1 MAEATSSNLY
11 VARDADLAVLKD
23 HWAAARKGEPRF
35 VRLHAP
41 LGGGKR
47 AMVGELARGVAAE
60 DEGAILWR
68 VALSDEQDGVNT
80 LIRLYAGLLQ
90 TLHRSPGLRGKVEM
104 TLNSALPT
112 QPQRVQRW
120 YQAFI
125 EGLKNGAPKPGET
138 EFQVIMP
145 RDNPLIGLVEIALGI
160 ARKHPVLLEVQGLTN
175 CHSTGIFTLL
185 EGLLDEALAEDDGE
199 LKLMAILSHDSFSEA
214 GKAGVAL
221 PLLDMLDRR
230 KDDLDE
236 LELGAWTGAEVALY
250 AASKGVEIAGN
261 ADHLARIAGG
271 RPGFV
276 AELIDWLGD
285 KGRLTDDLSAVSLA
299 DIADVTPDAD
309 ELESDG
315 EPAEGGRPKATA
327 ADAEKCAHIAALL
340 GLSFPSGMLADM
352 AGLERDSVDDLLDA
366 TEGVYA
372 ELQFSQPLGTWI
384 YQFHKALL
392 RESVLAR
399 HTTDEDRALGAR
411 VASVLERVLVP
422 RGYAY
427 LTKTLRMY
435 AEYGEANRASVLRS
449 MALGADQPQM
459 WAMTHDLVRYF
470 DEVAWPDPLRRTVFM
485 HLLDRMIKSGGD
497 VNQADQLYNE
507 AMKWATDK
515 ADRPMQAWLLFE
527 GSQLDLRRQDLYRAR
542 DRANDALKLY
552 KGLGDGFK
560 VAEIE
565 GHLAMIELNDG
576 NTNAALDH
584 VRAAEA
590 AANVPPIQAQ
600 GEFVRGHVARRARKN
615 DEAIEHFRRSNEIA
629 GKAGIGQ
636 LALNS
641 GLALGETL
649 LVAGQGSK
657 AADVLNQVVRIAQ
670 QLQAGVQERAAVSLL
685 AQAQASLGNWEA
697 AMTAGNRA
705 LELTRT
711 LKFERFEPVDLYNLG
726 FFHLM
731 LKRPTEA
738 VSLFR
743 QSRQKASPQDRPFL
757 KELLFNMGQALLEIG
772 ERTEGADALR
782 ASIGPASETRDWRK
796 VMVANQRL
804 AELAV
809 ERGDKTA
816 AKTLYDAAVKAADAG
831 GFKEDRKNLRRKADH
846 L

>member
-1 MAEATSSNLY
+1 MAEATPSNLY
-11 VARDADLAVLKD
+11 VAREADLAVLKE
-23 HWAAARKGEPRF
+23 HWAAARQGEPRF

-47 AMVGELARGVAAE
+47 AMVGELARGIAA
-60 DEGAILWR
+60 DEPGTILWR

-90 TLHRSPGLRGKVEM
+90 TLHRSPTLRGQVEM

-145 RDNPLIGLVEIALGI
+145 RDNPLIGLAEIALGI
-160 ARKHPVLLEVQGLTN
+160 ARKHPVFFEVQGLTH
-175 CHSTGIFTLL
+175 CHSAGIFTFF
-185 EGLLDEALAEDDGE
+185 EGLLDEALADDDGE
-199 LKLMAILSHDSFSEA
+199 LKLLCVLSHDSFGEDS
-214 GKAGVAL
+214 KNGVAL
-221 PLLDMLDRR
+221 PLLDMLERR

-236 LELGAWTGAEVALY
+236 LVLGAWTGAEVSLY
-250 AASKGVEIAGN
+250 AASKGVEIGGN
-261 ADHLARIAGG
+261 ADNIARIAGG

-276 AELIDWLGD
+276 AELVDWLND
-285 KGRLTDDLSAVSLA
+285 KGRLSEDLSGLSLG
-299 DIADVTPDAD
+299 DIADVTPDPD
-309 ELESDG
+309 ELEADG
-315 EPAEGGRPKATA
+315 EPGEGGRPKATA
-327 ADAEKCAHIAALL
+327 ADAERCAHLAALL
-340 GLSFPSGMLADM
+340 GLSFPSGMVADM
-352 AGLERDSVDDLLDA
+352 AALERDSVDDLFDA

-399 HTTDEDRALGAR
+399 HTSDEDKALGAR
-411 VASVLERVLVP
+411 VATVLERVLVP

-435 AEYGEANRASVLRS
+435 AEYGEAGRAAVLRS
-449 MALGADQPQM
+449 MALGTDQPQM

-485 HLLDRMIKSGGD
+485 HLLDRMIKGGD

-515 ADRPMQAWLLFE
+515 GDRAMQAWLLFE

-542 DRANDALKLY
+542 DRANDAVKLY
-552 KGLGDGFK
+552 RGLGDAFK
-560 VAEIE
+560 VAEVE

-584 VRAAEA
+584 VRTAEA

-600 GEFVRGHVARRARKN
+600 GEFVRGHIARRARKN

-629 GKAGIGQ
+629 GKAGIGP

-670 QLQAGVQERAAVSLL
+670 QLQAGVQERASVSLL

-697 AMTAGNRA
+697 ALTAGARA
-705 LELTRT
+705 LELTRA

-726 FFHLM
+726 FFNLM
-731 LKRPTEA
+731 TKRPTEA

-743 QSRQKASPQDRPFL
+743 QSRQKASPQDRAFL

-804 AELAV
+804 AELAT
-809 ERGDKTA
+809 ERGDKAA

-831 GFKEDRKNLRRKADH
+831 GFKEERKALRRKADH

>member
-1 MAEATSSNLY
+1 MAEATSQNLY
-11 VARDADLAVLKD
+11 VARDADLAVLQE
-23 HWAAARKGEPRF
+23 HWSAARKGEPRF
-35 VRLHAP
+35 VLLTAP

-47 AMVGELARGVAAE
+47 AMVGELCRRASAE
-60 DEGAILWR
+60 DDQAILWR

-80 LIRLYAGLLQ
+80 LVRLYAGLLQ
-90 TLHRSPGLRGKVEM
+90 ALHRQPALRGQVEM
-104 TLNSALPT
+104 TLNAALPT

-125 EGLKNGAPKPGET
+125 EGLKNGAPKPNET

-145 RDNPLIGLVEIALGI
+145 RDNPLIGLAEIALGI
-160 ARKHPVLLEVQGLTN
+160 ARKHKVLLEVQGLSN
-175 CHSTGIFTLL
+175 CHSAGIVGLF
-185 EGLLDEALAEDDGE
+185 EGLLEESLAEDDGG
-199 LKLMAILSHDSFSEA
+199 LHILTILSHDSITDQSR
-214 GKAGVAL
+214 GGLAL
-221 PLLDMLDRR
+221 PLLDLLERR
-230 KDDLDE
+230 KDDIDTV
-236 LELGAWTGAEVALY
+236 ELGGWSGEEVSLY
-250 AASKGVEIAGN
+250 AASKGVDIGAN
-261 ADHLARIAGG
+261 AAELARIAGG
-271 RPGFV
+271 RPGFI
-276 AELIDWLGD
+276 AELIDFLND
-285 KGRLTDDLSAVSLA
+285 KGRLGDDLSGVQMGDLA
-299 DIADVTPDAD
+299 EVAPDAD
-309 ELESDG
+309 ELDA
-315 EPAEGGRPKATA
+315 EPAAEGARPKATA

-352 AGLERDSVDDLLDA
+352 AGLDRDSVDDLLDA
-366 TEGVYA
+366 TEGIYA
-372 ELQFSQPLGTWI
+372 EVQYSQPLGTWI

-399 HTTDEDRALGAR
+399 HTSADDKAIGAR

-422 RGYAY
+422 RGYGY

-435 AEYGEANRASVLRS
+435 AEFGENNRAGVLRS

-459 WAMTHDLVRYF
+459 WAMTHDLIRYF
-470 DEVAWPDPLRRTVFM
+470 DEVAWPDALRRTVFM
-485 HLLDRMIKSGGD
+485 HLLDRLIKGGGD
-497 VNQADQLYNE
+497 VNQADSLYNE

-515 ADRPMQAWLLFE
+515 SDRNLQAWLLFE

-552 KGLGDGFK
+552 KAAGDGFK
-560 VAEIE
+560 AAEIQ

-584 VRAAEA
+584 VNLAEL

-670 QLQAGVQERAAVSLL
+670 QLQAGVQERAATALL
-685 AQAQASLGNWEA
+685 AQSQASLSNWEA
-697 AMTAGNRA
+697 ALNAGNRT

-711 LKFERFEPVDLYNLG
+711 LKFERFEPVDLYNVG
-726 FFHLM
+726 FFQLM

-757 KELLFNMGQALLEIG
+757 KELLFNMGQALIEIG
-772 ERTEGADALR
+772 ERTEGAEALR

-804 AELAV
+804 GDLSL
-809 ERGDKTA
+809 ERGDKTGARALYEA
-816 AKTLYDAAVKAADAG
+816 AIKAADAG
-831 GFKEDRKNLRRKADH
+831 GLKEDRKALRRKADH
-846 L
+846 I